1 MIRVRIWLDALT
13 ELIQL
18 ARRNHRELTKLI
30 NRLFEHHS
38 RLLVVR
44 IDLRYRKDAADVV
57 PLEMVQLH
65 REQLLRKRGSNQL

>member
-1 MIRVRIWLDALT
+1 MDALT

-38 RLLVVR
+38 RLQVVR
-44 IDLRYRKDAADVV
+44 IDLGYRKDAADGIS
-57 PLEMVQLH
+57 LEMAQMH